1 MYIDRQIGKQITDR
15 QIDTEGGG
23 KIYVSDREQA
33 QNYLKDCK
41 ELTAVDR
48 QMEELTAVD
57 RQMEKLTAVDRK
69 MEELTAV
76 DRQMEKKADRDG
88 RPSWGESKKLNYLN

>member
-48 QMEELTAVD
+48 QMERLIIKIYTLTD
-57 RQMEKLTAVDRK
+57 RLTNR
-69 MEELTAV
+69 LTKNLT
-76 DRQMEKKADRDG
+76 D
-88 RPSWGESKKLNYLN
+88 S